1 MLGASRIDVGRGGRA
16 FTSAGCGAP
25 NTCNVC
31 SATVDVSASTPPRTS
46 EKLLEARPRMLEPP
60 VFAGGASVA
69 VVRAGVEKVGVA
81 NGGGVP
87 TGCELITCGSRL

>member
-1 MLGASRIDVGRGGRA
+1 MWAEGGRA
-16 FTSAGCGAP
+16 FTSAGCGAAP
-25 NTCNVC
+25 NTCNAC

-46 EKLLEARPRMLEPP
+46 EKLLEARPRMLLEPPP
-60 VFAGGASVA
+60 VFAIGGASSVA
-69 VVRAGVEKVGVA
+69 VIRAGVEKVGVA

>member
-1 MLGASRIDVGRGGRA
+1 MQDVGRGEWA
-16 FTSAGCGAP
+16 LTSAGCGAP
-25 NTCNVC
+25 KTCNAC

-60 VFAGGASVA
+60 AFAGGASVA
-69 VVRAGVEKVGVA
+69 VITAGVEKVGVA

-87 TGCELITCGSRL
+87 TGSELMTCGSRL